1 MYAKVHVGDWPE
13 KLESNQTN
21 KVSFHIILQMYLGL
35 MNLSHLDI
43 FSF

>member
-1 MYAKVHVGDWPE
+1 MYAKVHVGDWSE
-13 KLESNQTN
+13 KLEINQTN
-21 KVSFHIILQMYLGL
+21 EISFCIILQMYWGQ